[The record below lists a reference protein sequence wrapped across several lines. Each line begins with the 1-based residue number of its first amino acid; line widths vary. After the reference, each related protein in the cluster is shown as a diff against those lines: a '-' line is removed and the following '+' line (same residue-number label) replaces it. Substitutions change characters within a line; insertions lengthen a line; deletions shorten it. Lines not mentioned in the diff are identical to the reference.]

1 MVLVRVR
8 ALAAVLLRMRQKTV
22 AAHETS
28 AKRKALCGKKDRDDL
43 LRQYGHAKSGGA
55 PRSPETTHRSSRT
68 EKKKNRDARRRVK
81 GTECLK
87 GGNMMNEG
95 RLLWVKVAVL
105 WGSEPACRCNRG
117 CNQRVENLP
126 PSTLSSKPFFFFLSR
141 VCVRECAW
149 IALVVHTMK
158 WFRQGRCKGYM
169 SLPAAVFT

>member
-1 MVLVRVR
+1 MTKR
-8 ALAAVLLRMRQKTV
+8 AGTIYYDNTDTQK
-22 AAHETS
+22 AEQHRAHPKPRTDPRGPKKRRIET
-28 AKRKALCGKKDRDDL
+28 
-43 LRQYGHAKSGGA
+43 
-55 PRSPETTHRSSRT
+55 
-68 EKKKNRDARRRVK
+68 ARRRVK